1 MVIYKSISITYCLYT
16 HSFKVVELCNLPN
29 VWNLVFHHYLSQTVL
44 LLHLPAMLQNVVSN
58 QVQLLAAPLPLPFQC
73 CFPHPWCI
81 SNRTLNPLLVHL
93 QSIIIQYVERTNNLM
108 DTLLS
113 TVAVQAVML
122 SIDVTRGAF
131 ISTISGQLP
140 GMHSFLLTLLCNML
154 YVSY

>member
-1 MVIYKSISITYCLYT
+1 MPLY
-16 HSFKVVELCNLPN
+16 SFKVVELCNLPN

-58 QVQLLAAPLPLPFQC
+58 QVQLLTAPLPLPFQC

-93 QSIIIQYVERTNNLM
+93 QSIIIEYLERTNNLM
-108 DTLLS
+108 DTSLS

-131 ISTISGQLP
+131 ISTISSQL
-140 GMHSFLLTLLCNML
+140 GRVCTLFSWLCCVICYMFI
-154 YVSY
+154 